1 MSLDDFLCLT
11 MRQLLGFLKIID
23 RANATSHYMQIL
35 AYAQATGAK
44 LTVSLDEFLGVT
56 LKEDVKAFDDEMDAK
71 LEAHMRK
78 VVEQKRNG

>member
-11 MRQLLGFLKIID
+11 MRQLVGFLKIID
-23 RANATSHYMQIL
+23 KAQATNHYMQVL
-35 AYAQATGAK
+35 AYSQATGVK
-44 LTVSLDEFLGVT
+44 LSISLDEFLGVT
-56 LKEDVKAFDDEMDAK
+56 SKEDVKNFDDEMDAK